1 MQLLDIQKAIS
12 RLLYKNFSDCEIIAD
27 EQVADVENP
36 TFFIST
42 RPIKSTTITTY
53 NKDRVVNVDIYYV
66 QKENEHRKNLEIAD
80 KLDDI
85 FSINLKVN
93 DDEYLDL
100 GEISF
105 SEPDF
110 LICSFTLR
118 FRETIPDKNEYKKMK
133 ELVQKY

>member
-1 MQLLDIQKAIS
+1 MQLLDLQKAIS
-12 RLLYKNFSDCEIIAD
+12 KLLYKNFPDSEIIAD

-36 TFFIST
+36 TFFISM
-42 RPIKSTTITTY
+42 RPIKSTTINTY

-85 FSINLKVN
+85 FTINLKVN

-118 FRETIPDKNEYKKMK
+118 FRETIPKDEKANKM
-133 ELVQKY
+133 EGLVQKY